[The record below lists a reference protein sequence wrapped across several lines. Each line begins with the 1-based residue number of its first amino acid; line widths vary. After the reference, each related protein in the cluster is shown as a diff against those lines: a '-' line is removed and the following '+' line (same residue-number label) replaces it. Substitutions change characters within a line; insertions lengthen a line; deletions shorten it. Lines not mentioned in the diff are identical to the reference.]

1 MRFLYTALAVMSI
14 AASVWA
20 QDNPLTRPVDV
31 LLEDADIHVATRALG
46 EQTGLQFVIV
56 PSPSGYTKITLSL
69 RDMTAEQAVR
79 YIAQAAGASATLDEN
94 GVFVIR
100 PGSAVQPNTAPIDT
114 NPTVD
119 PVRRP
124 RILERIHLNAGSGEY
139 IQQILRGG
147 NNLDQIRYSDFDD
160 MFNFSNV
167 VKDQAAPRSVTSNF
181 EGLANHR
188 VNGYDGRPV
197 PVEQPTNN
205 TNGILL
211 PGESANQF
219 GGGGG
224 QQGGG
229 GGIGGGG
236 GGQQGGGGGGNLD
249 TGLQPE
255 DDNLVPQGI
264 DRVIYDPATNSF
276 LVFGTQDAIN
286 ILRGRIEQ
294 LDIAPRQVIVKLE
307 FITASRSFE
316 NALGIDWLYTR
327 GTLFAGNRPGSFA
340 RNADPVFINYTTGN
354 VATRLRTVLTEGNG
368 RVVNAPIVRTLEN
381 QPATFVSNVSTY
393 IFSVV
398 SQNGP
403 GGITT
408 VFQPIQVNST
418 TAINVKPRVNGD
430 GTITMYLTPQISEF
444 GEIRRSPDGS
454 EFPDILTQA
463 IALVCTV
470 KDGETIALAG
480 LTRKQDRQSVSRI
493 PILSDLPLIGRLFR
507 GRTTSL
513 NNQDLIIFV
522 TPRIVGPAEAG
533 IGGP

>member
-1 MRFLYTALAVMSI
+1 
-14 AASVWA
+14 
-20 QDNPLTRPVDV
+20 VDV
-31 LLEDADIHVATRALG
+31 ILEDADIHIALRALSD
-46 EQTGLQFVIV
+46 QTGIKFLIV
-56 PSPSGYTKITLSL
+56 PNPAGYEKISLTLPN
-69 RDMTAEQAVR
+69 MTAEQAVK
-79 YIAQAAGASATLDEN
+79 YIAQSAGATVTLDEN
-94 GVFVIR
+94 GVFIIR
-100 PGSAVQPNTAPIDT
+100 PGSAAVVDSTPINTD
-114 NPTVD
+114 PTV
-119 PVRRP
+119 PEVRRP
-124 RILERIHLNAGSGEY
+124 RVLERIKLQHLGGAY
-139 IQQILRGG
+139 IQELIRGG
-147 NNLDQIRYSDFDD
+147 GRAEEVRYSDFAD
-160 MFNFSNV
+160 MFNFGQDLSNRAQPLMTQS
-167 VKDQAAPRSVTSNF
+167 DFN
-181 EGLANHR
+181 GLANHR
-188 VNGYDGRPV
+188 VYGYDNYPTTNA
-197 PVEQPTNN
+197 QPAGG
-205 TNGILL
+205 GIQL
-211 PGESANQF
+211 PGETANQL
-219 GGGGG
+219 GGG
-224 QQGGG
+224 
-229 GGIGGGG
+229 GGGG
-236 GGQQGGGGGGNLD
+236 GGQQGGGGGQQGGQGGGGSLD
-249 TGLQPE
+249 TNLEPGG
-255 DDNLVPQGI
+255 DNLVPQGI

-286 ILRGRIEQ
+286 QLRGIIEQ
-294 LDIAPRQVIVKLE
+294 LDVAPRQVIVKLE

-316 NALGIDWLYTR
+316 NALGIDFLYTR

-354 VATRLRTVLTEGNG
+354 VAMRLRTVLTEGNG

-381 QPATFVSNVSTY
+381 QPATFVSNVATY

-418 TAINVKPRVNGD
+418 TSINVKPRVNGD

-522 TPRIVGPAEAG
+522 TPRIVGPDEAG